1 MSISQALEVAI
12 GLIFI
17 YYVLGSIV
25 SLATQW
31 MNEAL
36 ETRGKSLER
45 HLKKIVGEKHVGEFV
60 KLPQL
65 DALRPIRLKN
75 MFSVITSASEP
86 KMIEKIPAST
96 LVDSYFDFVGL
107 TATKE
112 FEANELKELINAFP
126 ESEGKQA
133 MLKWVGQGV
142 TNIEDLRKRTTM
154 YFCGVLDQAAATFKS
169 NARSFVIMLSIF
181 LTLVLGIDSIQLA
194 QTLWTNAGLRELAVA
209 KAQAAAQN
217 EQVTE
222 DNIDDLVKQL
232 GDLNIVRIGW
242 WQTEL
247 PAVTSGLGGWAMFF
261 LLKVL
266 GLGLTATAI
275 SQGSSFWYDVLKK
288 ITTPASSS
296 SSSTSSGGGSSS
308 SSSSSASG

>member
-1 MSISQALEVAI
+1 
-12 GLIFI
+12 
-17 YYVLGSIV
+17 LGSIV

-31 MNEAL
+31 MNEAF

-45 HLKKIVGEKHVGEFV
+45 HLKKIVGDKHVGEFV

-65 DALRPIRLKN
+65 ESLRPIRYKN
-75 MFSVITSASEP
+75 MFSVITSATEP
-86 KMIEKIPAST
+86 KMIEKIPAGT

-169 NARSFVIMLSIF
+169 NARSFVILLSIF
-181 LTLVLGIDSIQLA
+181 LTLLLGTDSIQLA
-194 QTLWTNAGLRELAVA
+194 QTLWANAGLRALAVA
-209 KAQAAAQN
+209 KAEVVVQE

-222 DNIDDLVKQL
+222 DNIDDLITQL
-232 GDLNIVRIGW
+232 GSLNIVHFGW
-242 WQTEL
+242 WQTDL
-247 PAVTSGLGGWAMFF
+247 PEANSGLGGWSMFL

-266 GLGLTATAI
+266 GLGLTAAAI
-275 SQGSSFWYDVLKK
+275 SQGSSFWYDLLKK
-288 ITTPASSS
+288 ITTPATSSS
-296 SSSTSSGGGSSS
+296 SSSSGGGSSS
-308 SSSSSASG
+308 SSSSASG

>member
-1 MSISQALEVAI
+1 MSISQALEVVI

-25 SLATQW
+25 SLITQW
-31 MNEAL
+31 INEAF

-45 HLKKIVGEKHVGEFV
+45 HLMKIVGAKHVGEFV
-60 KLPQL
+60 QLPQL
-65 DALRPIRLKN
+65 QALRPIRFKN
-75 MFSVITSASEP
+75 WSSVLTSATEP
-86 KMIEKIPAST
+86 KKLEKIPAST

-112 FEANELKELINAFP
+112 FEADELKELINAFP

-154 YFCGVLDQAAATFKS
+154 YFGGVMEQAAATFKS

-181 LTLVLGIDSIQLA
+181 ITLLLGTDSIQLA
-194 QTLWTNAGLRELAVA
+194 QTLWANAGLRALAVA
-209 KAQAAAQN
+209 KAEAAVQD

-222 DNIDDLVKQL
+222 DNIDDLITQL
-232 GDLNIVRIGW
+232 GELNIVSFGW
-242 WQTEL
+242 WQTQL
-247 PAVTSGLGGWAMFF
+247 PAANSGLGSWGMFL

-266 GLGLTATAI
+266 GLGLTAAAI
-275 SQGSSFWYDVLKK
+275 SQGSSFWYDLLKK
-288 ITTPASSS
+288 ITTPATSSS
-296 SSSTSSGGGSSS
+296 SSSSGGGSSS
-308 SSSSSASG
+308 SSSSASG